1 LVIFDNCN
9 SRIAT
14 KDEPPGQVVMTAT
27 LKDIARE
34 VGVSVTTVSR
44 ALAGYDDV
52 AANTRQEVERV
63 AQAMGYEPNI
73 TARNLQRQR
82 TDTIALILPSANELR
97 FSDPFFSE
105 LLSGIVEEMTQ
116 HGFNLNV
123 STTTADNEN
132 ETYLKAI
139 RSSRVDG
146 FIIVRTRRED
156 GRINLLREHNV
167 PFVAFGR
174 VEQGNDFHLVDE
186 DGYLGIRQ
194 IMDHLVLLGHTR
206 MACIAEPTHLTK
218 SYHRLQGFLDGL
230 RAHNLPH
237 DPNLIIETNFRQRSG
252 RQGALQLF
260 DIPNPPTAIVACNDL
275 LALGAINAAQERGL
289 TVGKDVSV
297 TGFDDI
303 LLAEYAN
310 PPLTTVHQPAQQFGH
325 MMVKMLTKV
334 INQEPIKE
342 KQIIIEP
349 PLIIRQS
356 TGPVPRT

>member
-1 LVIFDNCN
+1 
-9 SRIAT
+9 
-14 KDEPPGQVVMTAT
+14 MTAT

-44 ALAGYDDV
+44 ALAGYNDV
-52 AANTRQEVERV
+52 AARTRQEVQRV
-63 AQAMGYEPNI
+63 AHEMGYEPNI

-105 LLSGIVEEMTQ
+105 LLSGIVEEMTR

-123 STTTADNEN
+123 STTTTEN
-132 ETYLKAI
+132 ETETYLRTI
-139 RSSRVDG
+139 RSRRVDG

-156 GRINLLREHNV
+156 GRINLLRENNV

-174 VEQGNDFHLVDE
+174 VEQDNNFHFVDE

-194 IMDHLVLLGHTR
+194 IMDHLASLGHTR
-206 MACIAEPTHLTK
+206 MACIAEPTNLTK
-218 SYHRLQGFLDGL
+218 SYHRVQGFLDGL
-230 RAHNLPH
+230 HAHNLPQ
-237 DPNLIIETNFRQRSG
+237 DPNLIIEANFRQRSG
-252 RQGALQLF
+252 RQSALQLF
-260 DIPNPPTAIVACNDL
+260 DMPNPPTAIVACNDL
-275 LALGAINAAQERGL
+275 LALGAIIAAQERGL

-303 LLAEYAN
+303 LLSEYAN
-310 PPLTTVHQPAQQFGH
+310 PPLTTVHQPAQQFGQ
-325 MMVKMLTKV
+325 MIVKMLTKL
-334 INQEPIKE
+334 INQEPIEE

-356 TGPVPRT
+356 TGPAPRT